1 MPGFTFFKK
10 SKDIKR
16 YKDIKNK
23 DSVVHCLYNAGLPQ
37 IKAPEAT
44 RASCERASCNASWG
58 PGSPVIH
65 LRSRLV
71 IASGQPVNPG
81 VFSAETG
88 MQKNVK
94 WCTINLTF
102 KSRSFD
108 WESGKILPHSHLGVG
123 KCPWTSVQGQ
133 SEILFQRR
141 WAGILRNCRE
151 MCINVFHMKYYLV
164 LKLLTWF
171 VRTAGG
177 IRGII

>member
-10 SKDIKR
+10 SKYIKR

-108 WESGKILPHSHLGVG
+108 
-123 KCPWTSVQGQ
+123 
-133 SEILFQRR
+133 
-141 WAGILRNCRE
+141 
-151 MCINVFHMKYYLV
+151 
-164 LKLLTWF
+164 
-171 VRTAGG
+171 
-177 IRGII
+177 